1 MNSRPGDSSQDN
13 GDYALDRKGNPIV
26 DRYGRPVR
34 RRSSLPKPAENAGS
48 DRSASP
54 LPPLSDNRGG
64 ARLSDRLSSSPS
76 DSPRSGSAQPSSSR
90 HDATSDRPAPPQ
102 YRRASGGSY
111 GATAGAAGAGAAGAA
126 GAAGYG
132 NRGYNDRGYGDRGL
146 NDRGYNDRAYHN
158 EDFGQPDQ
166 SRYQHSHDGYGDYSQ
181 REYSR
186 EIPSRRDERLSRFGR
201 NEGREGWR
209 RPKERKAKP
218 PRRRRKLG
226 IGKSIG
232 LVLLLILALIVGAGV
247 WVDTSLNRTEAL
259 AKYDGRPGNTKG
271 TNWLLVGSDSRA
283 GLDQADADRLMAGEL
298 DDTLG
303 RTDTIMVVHI
313 PSFGGKPKIV
323 SFPRDSLVDIPG
335 YGQNKINQAFTLGG
349 PQLLQ
354 QTIEQATGMR
364 IDHYAE
370 IGFGGFANLVDAVG
384 GINMC
389 VPEALNDPMAGIN
402 VQAGCQDMDGPT
414 ALGYVR
420 SRYTSAGGDLDRVQR
435 QRDFV
440 SALGKEIA
448 SPGTL
453 LNPFRF
459 FPVIGG
465 LTDSLTVNE
474 KDHVWHLARLAI
486 AIAGGA
492 DQETVPVGGYQD
504 LDVGN
509 VVIWDEQGAQQLFD
523 SMK

>member
-1 MNSRPGDSSQDN
+1 MNSRPGDSSHDN
-13 GDYALDRKGNPIV
+13 GDYALDRHGKPIL

-34 RRSSLPKPAENAGS
+34 RRSSLPKPAEPARDS
-48 DRSASP
+48 RP
-54 LPPLSDNRGG
+54 LPPADG
-64 ARLSDRLSSSPS
+64 ARRGPRLRDRLS
-76 DSPRSGSAQPSSSR
+76 PSSSSD
-90 HDATSDRPAPPQ
+90 DATSARPAPPT
-102 YRRASGGSY
+102 YRRAPRNTGAPY
-111 GATAGAAGAGAAGAA
+111 GAAAGGGAGAGAYEAYRGAQKA
-126 GAAGYG
+126 DNYNGSYDYHGNEGYG
-132 NRGYNDRGYGDRGL
+132 QPNEGYG
-146 NDRGYNDRAYHN
+146 
-158 EDFGQPDQ
+158 QPRQ
-166 SRYQHSHDGYGDYSQ
+166 EQGGNGGTYSQ
-181 REYSR
+181 REYPHD
-186 EIPSRRDERLSRFGR
+186 IPSRREERLAAFRKGGR
-201 NEGREGWR
+201 DSWPTPR
-209 RPKERKAKP
+209 RPKP
-218 PRRRRKLG
+218 PRRRRRFG
-226 IGKSIG
+226 VGKTIG
-232 LVLLLILALIVGAGV
+232 LVLFLIIALVIGTGV
-247 WVDTSLNRTEAL
+247 WVDTSLNRTDAL
-259 AKYDGRPGNTKG
+259 AKYDGRVGNTKG

-283 GLDQADADRLMAGEL
+283 GLDAEDASRLMAGEL
-298 DDTLG
+298 DDTVG
-303 RTDTIMVVHI
+303 RTDTIMLVHV

-335 YGQNKINQAFTLGG
+335 HGQDKINQAFSLGG

-354 QTIEQATGMR
+354 HTIEQSTGLR

-389 VPEALNDPMAGIN
+389 VPEPLDDPMAGIN

-420 SRYTSAGGDLDRVQR
+420 SRYTSAGGDLDRVKR

-440 SALGKEIA
+440 SALGGEIA

-459 FPVIGG
+459 FPVISG
-465 LTDSLTVNE
+465 LTDSLTVND
-474 KDHVWHLARLAI
+474 KDHVWHLARLAV

-492 DQETVPVGGYQD
+492 EQETVPVGSYQD